1 MLVHVTRPVKEETMV
16 QEEVYLGVC
25 QLGTQK
31 GDRFHLPSKTCLGR
45 LLPGKAKPIAQVV
58 LRKIMD
64 DYEIHI
70 IMRLPPLYLLTKI
83 FRQSTHQQ

>member
-25 QLGTQK
+25 LLGTQK

-45 LLPGKAKPIAQVV
+45 SPPERAKPTAQVD
-58 LRKIMD
+58 LRIIMD

>member
-1 MLVHVTRPVKEETMV
+1 MLVHATRPVKEETMA

-25 QLGTQK
+25 LLGTQK
-31 GDRFHLPSKTCLGR
+31 GDQFHLPSKTCLVR
-45 LLPGKAKPIAQVV
+45 LLPGRAKPTAQ
-58 LRKIMD
+58 LLLWIIMD
-64 DYEIHI
+64 DYETHI

>member
-1 MLVHVTRPVKEETMV
+1 MV

-25 QLGTQK
+25 LLGTQK

-45 LLPGKAKPIAQVV
+45 SPPERAKPTAQVD
-58 LRKIMD
+58 LRIIMD

-70 IMRLPPLYLLTKI
+70 IMRLLPLYLLTKI